1 MSDEKVNTPVQEQ
14 APAPVEQAAAA
25 PAAKAAAPAERA
37 SAPRGPREFRGNRGG
52 DRGDRRGHGRDRD
65 RNGEGNGED
74 ELDERVVFVNR
85 CAKVVKGG
93 RRFSFSAVV
102 VVGDHKGHVGLGF
115 GKANEVSD
123 AIRKGG
129 EAGRKNMMSVK
140 LKGRTI
146 PHEVTGACDGGK
158 VLIKPAPDGA
168 GLIVGGGMRPL
179 LEAAG
184 VMDAVGKSLGSKNRL
199 NVVKAT
205 VAALNQL
212 RSAEEI
218 AAARA

>member
-1 MSDEKVNTPVQEQ
+1 MIAEERYSRDEKQSEY
-14 APAPVEQAAAA
+14 
-25 PAAKAAAPAERA
+25 
-37 SAPRGPREFRGNRGG
+37 
-52 DRGDRRGHGRDRD
+52 
-65 RNGEGNGED
+65 
-74 ELDERVVFVNR
+74 DERVVFVNR

-102 VVGDHKGHVGLGF
+102 VVGDRDGRVGFGF

-129 EAGRKNMMSVK
+129 EAARKDMMAVK
-140 LKGRTI
+140 LKGKTI
-146 PHEVTGACDGGK
+146 PHEVTGECDGGYI
-158 VLIKPAPDGA
+158 LLKPAPEGT
-168 GLIVGGGMRPL
+168 GLIVGGGMRPV

-184 VMDAVGKSLGSKNRL
+184 VRDAVGKSLGSKNRL

-205 VAALNQL
+205 IDALMKL

-218 AAARA
+218 AASRA

>member
-1 MSDEKVNTPVQEQ
+1 MS
-14 APAPVEQAAAA
+14 
-25 PAAKAAAPAERA
+25 AETKL
-37 SAPRGPREFRGNRGG
+37 PRG
-52 DRGDRRGHGRDRD
+52 
-65 RNGEGNGED
+65 EGQGQKEK

-85 CAKVVKGG
+85 CAKVAKGG

-102 VVGDHKGHVGLGF
+102 VVGDRNGRVGFGF

-129 EAGRKNMMSVK
+129 EAARKQMMPVK
-140 LKGRTI
+140 LDGKTI
-146 PHEVTGACDGGK
+146 PHEVTGVCDGGR
-158 VLIKPAPDGA
+158 VLLKPAPDGT
-168 GLIVGGGMRPL
+168 GLIVGGGMRPV

-184 VMDAVGKSLGSKNRL
+184 VRDAIGKSLGSKNRL

-205 VAALNQL
+205 IDALNSL

>member
-1 MSDEKVNTPVQEQ
+1 MSAD
-14 APAPVEQAAAA
+14 
-25 PAAKAAAPAERA
+25 AKYSRSSEGQ
-37 SAPRGPREFRGNRGG
+37 SEF
-52 DRGDRRGHGRDRD
+52 
-65 RNGEGNGED
+65 
-74 ELDERVVFVNR
+74 DERVVFVNR

-102 VVGDHKGHVGLGF
+102 VVGDRDGRVGFGF

-129 EAGRKNMMSVK
+129 DAAKKSMMRVK
-140 LKGRTI
+140 LSGKTI
-146 PHEVTGACDGGK
+146 PHEVTGVCDGGR
-158 VLIKPAPDGA
+158 VLLKPAPDGA
-168 GLIVGGGMRPL
+168 GLIVGGGMRPV

-184 VMDAVGKSLGSKNRL
+184 IRDAIGKSLGSKNRL

-205 VAALNQL
+205 VDALNNL

>member
-1 MSDEKVNTPVQEQ
+1 MIAVEKF
-14 APAPVEQAAAA
+14 
-25 PAAKAAAPAERA
+25 
-37 SAPRGPREFRGNRGG
+37 SRE
-52 DRGDRRGHGRDRD
+52 
-65 RNGEGNGED
+65 EGQSEY
-74 ELDERVVFVNR
+74 DERVVFVNR

-102 VVGDHKGHVGLGF
+102 VVGDREGHVGFGF

-129 EAGRKNMMSVK
+129 EAAKKEMMSVK
-140 LKGRTI
+140 LKGKTI
-146 PHEVTGACDGGK
+146 PHEVNGACDGGY
-158 VLIKPAPDGA
+158 VLLKPAPAGT
-168 GLIVGGGMRPL
+168 GLIVGGGMRPV

-184 VMDAVGKSLGSKNRL
+184 VRDAVGKSLGSKNRL

-205 VAALNQL
+205 IDALMKL

-218 AAARA
+218 AASRA

>member
-1 MSDEKVNTPVQEQ
+1 MSAE
-14 APAPVEQAAAA
+14 
-25 PAAKAAAPAERA
+25 AKF
-37 SAPRGPREFRGNRGG
+37 PRSE
-52 DRGDRRGHGRDRD
+52 GHGQK
-65 RNGEGNGED
+65 

-102 VVGDHKGHVGLGF
+102 VVGDRNGRVGFGF

-129 EAGRKNMMSVK
+129 ESAKKEMMRIKLAGK
-140 LKGRTI
+140 TI
-146 PHEVTGACDGGK
+146 PHAVTGVCDGGR
-158 VLIKPAPDGA
+158 VLLKPAPDGT
-168 GLIVGGGMRPL
+168 GLIVGGGMRPV

-184 VMDAVGKSLGSKNRL
+184 VRDAIGKSLGSKNRL

-205 VAALNQL
+205 VDALNNL

>member
-1 MSDEKVNTPVQEQ
+1 MS
-14 APAPVEQAAAA
+14 
-25 PAAKAAAPAERA
+25 AETKFSHNEA
-37 SAPRGPREFRGNRGG
+37 QSEF
-52 DRGDRRGHGRDRD
+52 
-65 RNGEGNGED
+65 
-74 ELDERVVFVNR
+74 DERVVFVNR

-102 VVGDHKGHVGLGF
+102 VVGDREGRVGFGF

-129 EAGRKNMMSVK
+129 DAAKKNMMRVK
-140 LKGRTI
+140 LSGKTI
-146 PHEVTGACDGGK
+146 PHEVTGVCDGGR
-158 VLIKPAPDGA
+158 VLLKPAPDGA
-168 GLIVGGGMRPL
+168 GLIVGGGMRPV

-184 VMDAVGKSLGSKNRL
+184 VRDAIGKSLGSKNRL

-205 VAALNQL
+205 VDALNNL